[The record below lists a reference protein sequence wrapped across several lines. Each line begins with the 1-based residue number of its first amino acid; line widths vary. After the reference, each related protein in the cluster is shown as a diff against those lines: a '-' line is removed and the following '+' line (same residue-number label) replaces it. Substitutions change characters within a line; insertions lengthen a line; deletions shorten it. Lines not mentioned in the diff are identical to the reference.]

1 MSEKPAQPE
10 FSFSINLGELSSSG
24 KCFQLKTGREE
35 RQRIARR
42 LGVIAVREC
51 EGEINIRATKTIID
65 VSGSLRAE
73 LTRECVASL
82 EEMEETIA
90 DSFELQFFRSEKAL
104 EAIEDE
110 EEAEFAEVH
119 EGDIFDLGEL
129 LVQQLSLAMDPFPR
143 KPGASS
149 LAAEF
154 GAGED
159 ASPFAV
165 LGEALE
171 KNN

>member
-1 MSEKPAQPE
+1 MSDNVASPE
-10 FSFSINLGELSSSG
+10 FSFPVSLGELSSAG
-24 KCFQLKTGREE
+24 KRFQLKTGPEE
-35 RQRIARR
+35 RERIAQR
-42 LGVIAVREC
+42 LNVVAVAEC
-51 EGEINIRATKTIID
+51 EGEVHIRATKTVID
-65 VSGSLRAE
+65 ISGSLRAE
-73 LTRECVASL
+73 LTRECVSSL
-82 EEMEETIA
+82 EEVDETVA

-129 LVQQLSLAMDPFPR
+129 LIQQLSLAMDPFPR
-143 KPGASS
+143 KPGAVS

-154 GAGED
+154 GSDEET
-159 ASPFAV
+159 SPFAG
-165 LGEALE
+165 LHEALE